1 MIKGGKDGKREG
13 RNQAKKEGACALYQK
28 KVIWCVHF
36 VIIGS
41 LRPAIWRGTYFCK
54 ALPLRQACVDRNNGE
69 AVGSAIEAFYAEL
82 KVKSIRIQK
91 KVDNKLPKFHVAA
104 IPWCPAVQKYRR

>member
-1 MIKGGKDGKREG
+1 ME
-13 RNQAKKEGACALYQK
+13 RNIFLQSITITAGM
-28 KVIWCVHF
+28 
-36 VIIGS
+36 
-41 LRPAIWRGTYFCK
+41 
-54 ALPLRQACVDRNNGE
+54 CVDRNNGE

-82 KVKSIRIQK
+82 KVKSIRIQR